1 MFSAIYESG
10 DLGYLIFV
18 ICGFI
23 SFFLLV
29 KFFPKDKNYRSKRGT
44 QNEQ

>member
-23 SFFLLV
+23 ALFLLA
-29 KFFPKDKNYRSKRGT
+29 KFFPKDKAYRPK
-44 QNEQ
+44 EEDVEDE